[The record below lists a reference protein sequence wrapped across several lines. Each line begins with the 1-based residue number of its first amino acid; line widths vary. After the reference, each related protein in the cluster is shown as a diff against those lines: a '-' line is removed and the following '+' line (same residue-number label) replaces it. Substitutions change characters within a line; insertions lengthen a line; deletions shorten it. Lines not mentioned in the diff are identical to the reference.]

1 MSHPI
6 SAQSNFELVS
16 DLKAK
21 GVFHSN
27 EVERVMSSIDRADF
41 CSDEPYVDS
50 PQPIGYGATI
60 SAPHMHA
67 TALEVLIDI
76 IKPNSRI
83 LDVGC
88 GSGYLTA
95 CFAKLLG
102 SEGAAIGIEHIEEL
116 VELSKK
122 NVSKHNGDLLESG
135 KVQFVLGD
143 GRNGHPDA
151 APYDVIHVGA
161 AATELHKKLI
171 EQLAVNG
178 RMLIPVGQDEF
189 DQRFMAVEKCEDGS
203 IQQRTIA
210 HVVYVPL
217 TDAEKQ
223 WNKSFY

>member
-6 SAQSNFELVS
+6 SAQSNVELVS
-16 DLKAK
+16 DLKK
-21 GVFHSN
+21 TGVFHSN

-41 CSDEPYVDS
+41 TASDPYQDS
-50 PQPIGYGATI
+50 PQQIGYNATI

-67 TALEVLIDI
+67 TALEVLVDI

-102 SEGAAIGIEHIEEL
+102 PEGVAIGIEHIEEL
-116 VELSKK
+116 VDLSKN
-122 NVSKHNGDLLESG
+122 NVSKHNNDLLESG
-135 KVQFVLGD
+135 KIRFVLGD
-143 GRNGHPDA
+143 GRNGYPDA

-189 DQRFMAVEKCEDGS
+189 DQRFMAVEKLEDGS